1 MLFFLA
7 YLSYLSASPLCLI
20 PCHLSFPISFF
31 FFFLLVGM
39 SCTMGA
45 VKTSLC
51 HGNRCEKVKNEKRY
65 REEGSLGVPM
75 LEAGAALSHLKSR

>member
-1 MLFFLA
+1 
-7 YLSYLSASPLCLI
+7 
-20 PCHLSFPISFF
+20 
-31 FFFLLVGM
+31 
-39 SCTMGA
+39 MGA

-75 LEAGAALSHLKSR
+75 LEAGVALSHLKSR